1 MREVPDILRQKV
13 YVKISQAV
21 GILIV
26 SLKGPGSS
34 VVEHVL
40 GKDEVGGSIP
50 LLGLFVYTQRGLG
63 T

>member
-1 MREVPDILRQKV
+1 MGRAESKETSDMLKQKV

-21 GILIV
+21 IRLIV

-50 LLGLFVYTQRGLG
+50 LLGLLAYT
-63 T
+63 